1 MHYLGKIIGILL
13 GMASGAG
20 FWGIFLGFLIGH
32 AIDKVRSQQ
41 LGGSFSNN
49 QSRQALFFTTT
60 FQILGHLTKSKG
72 RVTESDIYLATA
84 LMDRM
89 QLHGSARTQAQNA
102 FREGKAAGFPLRDA
116 LRQLRRACYGRADLL
131 RMFLEI
137 QIQAAFGDGELHPN
151 ERQVL
156 LVIAEELGIPRH
168 QFENV
173 LAMMQAQMHGG
184 AQSGNW
190 QQQSQQGYYR
200 DQTADLAAAYR
211 VLGVNESDDSTVIK
225 RAYRKMMSEHHPD
238 KLVAKGLPPE
248 MMELAKEKAQSIQA
262 AYNLIKKEKGF
273 K

>member
-49 QSRQALFFTTT
+49 QSRQALFFSTT

-137 QIQAAFGDGELHPN
+137 QIQAAF
-151 ERQVL
+151 
-156 LVIAEELGIPRH
+156 
-168 QFENV
+168 
-173 LAMMQAQMHGG
+173 
-184 AQSGNW
+184 
-190 QQQSQQGYYR
+190 
-200 DQTADLAAAYR
+200 
-211 VLGVNESDDSTVIK
+211 
-225 RAYRKMMSEHHPD
+225 
-238 KLVAKGLPPE
+238 
-248 MMELAKEKAQSIQA
+248 
-262 AYNLIKKEKGF
+262 
-273 K
+273 